1 VAHVF
6 VSPHPD
12 DAALSCGG
20 LIASLRARGEMVEI
34 ITIFCGPGPLDRLT
48 PYQQLALGFGAQEE
62 PRPGDHTEAVAPAGA
77 TAPAPAAEP
86 PTPAEVMAVRR
97 AEDAAYARFVD
108 ASILPIG
115 LPDAVFR
122 GYEGD
127 TQLMGL
133 PRADDPAPTGELR
146 AALAEVQPS
155 TLYLPLSIGGHV
167 DHRQGRLAS
176 TELLFEPGSLYRDRA
191 VFYEDFPYAL
201 NSGFERLDQLDP
213 EFLAALPAG
222 VTLAP
227 EYVDIEDAMDRKLD
241 GLRAYESQHGRLF
254 GGNDPMVVAVRE
266 QAARVGRS
274 GGTGPSERY
283 WRVRRR

>member
-1 VAHVF
+1 
-6 VSPHPD
+6 
-12 DAALSCGG
+12 
-20 LIASLRARGEMVEI
+20 MVEI

-62 PRPGDHTEAVAPAGA
+62 PRPSHGTEAVEGAPAGA
-77 TAPAPAAEP
+77 TAPAPDAEP

-97 AEDAAYARFVD
+97 AEDAAYARFVG
-108 ASILPIG
+108 AAIHFIA

-133 PRADDPAPTGELR
+133 PRADDPAPIGELR
-146 AALAEVQPS
+146 AALAAVQPS

-167 DHRQGRLAS
+167 DHRQACRAS
-176 TELLFEPGSLYRDRA
+176 TELLFGPGSLYRDRA

-213 EFLAALPAG
+213 EFLAALPVG
-222 VTLAP
+222 VTLTP
-227 EYVDIEDAMDRKLD
+227 EYVDVEDAIDRKLV

-254 GGNDPMVVAVRE
+254 GGDDPMVVAVRE
-266 QAARVGRS
+266 QAARVGRL

>member
-1 VAHVF
+1 
-6 VSPHPD
+6 
-12 DAALSCGG
+12 
-20 LIASLRARGEMVEI
+20 MVEI

-48 PYQQLALGFGAQEE
+48 PYQQLALGFGAQED
-62 PRPGDHTEAVAPAGA
+62 PRPGDDTDAVEGA
-77 TAPAPAAEP
+77 TAQATAAEP

-97 AEDAAYARFVD
+97 AEDAEYARFVG
-108 ASILPIG
+108 ASIHFIG

-155 TLYLPLSIGGHV
+155 ALYLPLSIGGHV
-167 DHRQGRLAS
+167 DHRQARRAS
-176 TELLFEPGSLYRDRA
+176 TELLFALGSLYRDRA

-222 VTLAP
+222 VTMAP
-227 EYVDIEDAMDRKLD
+227 EYVDIEDAMNRKLD

-254 GGNDPMVVAVRE
+254 GGNDPMGVAVRE
-266 QAARVGRS
+266 QAARVGRL

-283 WRVRRR
+283 WRVGRP